1 MGSTSRRGRSGAVGQ
16 GNCLEWTF
24 MVGCSAAIYNAPGRP
39 AKAYI
44 VLAFQVTGCG
54 CGNFQLPFK
63 ISARGR

>member
-1 MGSTSRRGRSGAVGQ
+1 
-16 GNCLEWTF
+16 